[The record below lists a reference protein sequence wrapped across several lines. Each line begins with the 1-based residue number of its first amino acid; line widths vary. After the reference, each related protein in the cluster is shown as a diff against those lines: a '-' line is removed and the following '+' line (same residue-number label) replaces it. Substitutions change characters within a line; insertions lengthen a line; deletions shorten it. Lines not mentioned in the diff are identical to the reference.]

1 MPLTPNLKKFAMV
14 QGFKNLLLF
23 CPQPLYEMDL
33 KVNSSGGEIGIEGW
47 QLLENTVQLRPGFVE
62 NISCE
67 HHVLRSEGGHEDDL
81 ENCG

>member
-1 MPLTPNLKKFAMV
+1 MKW
-14 QGFKNLLLF
+14 
-23 CPQPLYEMDL
+23 
-33 KVNSSGGEIGIEGW
+33 NSSGGEIGIEGW